1 MDLAVN
7 LRREGD
13 VVVLVASGEVDAYS
27 APLLRD
33 AISKILAA
41 GHHHI
46 ACDLADVGFLDS
58 TGLGV
63 LVGRLKAVRMLEGD
77 MRLVITNDRV
87 LRNFK
92 ITGLENIFGIDATV
106 DESVAALQKMM
117 K

>member
-7 LRREGD
+7 LRREGE
-13 VVVLVASGEVDAYS
+13 VVVLVANGEVDAYT
-27 APLLRD
+27 APILRD

-41 GHHHI
+41 GHHRI
-46 ACDLADVGFLDS
+46 VADLTDVGFLDS

-77 MRLVITNDRV
+77 MNLVITNERV

-92 ITGLENIFGIDATV
+92 ITGLENIFAIHATAADA
-106 DESVAALQKMM
+106 VAALQA
-117 K
+117 